1 MEITGKIIAVLTAKS
16 GVSKSTGNPWMVQE
30 FVLETPGQYPR
41 KCVFNVFGEEKLKE
55 FNIQIGQTITAYI
68 DIDAREWEGKWFNTI
83 KAYKIQHETEG
94 NTPSAEGNTSASE
107 GNAPANEGNAPAD
120 TSPSEI
126 PAETSADLP
135 F

>member
-1 MEITGKIIAVLTAKS
+1 MEITGKIIAVLTAKN

-30 FVLETPGQYPR
+30 FVLETAGQYPR

-55 FNIQIGQTITAYI
+55 FDIQIGQTITAYI

-83 KAYKIQHETEG
+83 KAYKIDRGQEAATTEPPKEEAVPETPATQEVVPEMPATQEG
-94 NTPSAEGNTSASE
+94 
-107 GNAPANEGNAPAD
+107 
-120 TSPSEI
+120 
-126 PAETSADLP
+126 DLP